1 VPAKYLVSFSKAA
14 ETDTE
19 EIWTYIAADSPE
31 NAGRFLQHL
40 EEHIETLG
48 RFPERCSLIR
58 ENAAWGTS
66 YRHLIEGD
74 YRIIFRISSN
84 KTVYIVR
91 IVRGSRLLGRESL
104 EA

>member
-1 VPAKYLVSFSKAA
+1 MPAKYLVSFSKAA

-31 NAGRFLQHL
+31 NAGRFLRHI
-40 EEHIETLG
+40 EEHIETLE

-66 YRHLIEGD
+66 YRHLIEGN
-74 YRIIFRISSN
+74 YRIIFRISDR
-84 KTVYIVR
+84 TVYIVR
-91 IVRGSRLLGRESL
+91 IVRGSRLLGQESL